1 MSLKPSDH
9 YNYPPGM
16 LCIVKKER
24 GPPILNEK
32 LLIFVTTLLVL
43 GDIFHLLRFMVANE
57 SERIC
62 PFVPVEL
69 KMSSGSVTFV
79 SSLSLVMHGDR
90 GHNSSEF
97 QNRSALS
104 HVSYRGDRLASLC

>member
-1 MSLKPSDH
+1 MA
-9 YNYPPGM
+9 
-16 LCIVKKER
+16 
-24 GPPILNEK
+24 
-32 LLIFVTTLLVL
+32 
-43 GDIFHLLRFMVANE
+43 ANE

-79 SSLSLVMHGDR
+79 ASLSLVMHGDC

-97 QNRSALS
+97 QNRSAMC